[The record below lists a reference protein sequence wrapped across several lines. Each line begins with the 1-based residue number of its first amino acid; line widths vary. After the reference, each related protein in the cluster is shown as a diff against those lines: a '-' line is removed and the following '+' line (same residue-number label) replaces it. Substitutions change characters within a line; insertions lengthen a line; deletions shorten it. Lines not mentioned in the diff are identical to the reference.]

1 MKASTQQYLEGKRS
15 AWLAKVAA
23 IEAGD
28 QKAISSRM
36 HQIHADQFIG
46 DPNSYRVC
54 VNCTHDAPPTTSA
67 AGWDLYEDDGENF
80 TGYWIC
86 LDCGHIQRMVG
97 THGDMPAELT
107 DDQIGAISALIGKHR
122 EHVEPRHQ
130 PAYDAKCEAMKAER
144 QAQADRMAE
153 YNRLADLGYTDAQI
167 KNLMEAK

>member
-1 MKASTQQYLEGKRS
+1 MKASTRQYLEGKRS

-28 QKAISSRM
+28 QKAISARL
-36 HQIHADQFIG
+36 HQIHTDQFIG

-54 VNCTHDAPPTTSA
+54 ANCNHNTPPTTST

-97 THGDMPAELT
+97 TRGDQPAELT
-107 DDQIGAISALIGKHR
+107 DDQIGAISALIGKRR
-122 EHVEPRHQ
+122 EHVELRYQ
-130 PAYDAKCEAMKAER
+130 PGYDAKREAMKAER
-144 QAQADRMAE
+144 QAQAERMAE
-153 YNRLADLGYTDAQI
+153 YNRLAELGYTDAQI
-167 KNLMEAK
+167 KNAMGI